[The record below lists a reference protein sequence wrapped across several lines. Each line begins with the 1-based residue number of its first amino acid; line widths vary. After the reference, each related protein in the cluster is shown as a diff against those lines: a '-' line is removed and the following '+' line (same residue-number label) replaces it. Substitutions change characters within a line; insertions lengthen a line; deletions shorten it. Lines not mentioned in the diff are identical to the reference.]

1 MQTMKNTVHLIGRL
15 GQDPEVHSFDKGSKV
30 ARFPLATGE
39 LQAGKE
45 TNRRHAIQWHNLV
58 VWGNL
63 ASVCEKYLTKGREIA
78 VEGKLTY
85 RDWEDRNGARH
96 YTTEIVV
103 NELSFLGSQHE
114 FNAAVATVA
123 SK

>member
-1 MQTMKNTVHLIGRL
+1 MKTIENTVHLIGRL
-15 GQDPEVHSFDKGSKV
+15 GQDPEVHAFETGSKV
-30 ARFPLATGE
+30 ARFPLSTGKSKNE
-39 LQAGKE
+39 ESAKG
-45 TNRRHAIQWHNLV
+45 ISPQWHNLV

-63 ASVCEKYLTKGREIA
+63 ATVCEKYLKKGREIA

-85 RDWEDRNGARH
+85 RNWEDHNGIKH

-114 FNAAVATVA
+114 FKTAVSAVAA
-123 SK
+123 S